1 MENHTDPPIRLD
13 LFLFRLVLTPN
24 NTTITRGGGGGEV
37 VTPPPHNVISS
48 HPLTNKH
55 SEH

>member
-24 NTTITRGGGGGEV
+24 NTTITGGGGGGEV